1 MKKVLIIN
9 TKYRILGGEDTNI
22 IDEIE
27 LLKKNHKVYYLEY
40 DNSERVNLIDIVSF
54 FTGTNL
60 KSNKILKNTIKEF
73 QPDIV
78 YIHNLWFRGN
88 LGILKILNNL
98 NDITIIHKIHNFR
111 YFCTSFIFAKS
122 HFKNNNICNY
132 CGIYKKKYSVF
143 NKYFEDSYLKSI
155 FIILFGKKYK
165 KLVIKSNFEL
175 LALNQFH
182 KKKLIEFGASQERV
196 QVYYNPI
203 PIAEVNQYD
212 EKSETVV
219 FAGRFNKSKGIEELL
234 EAWSSSN
241 IKKYKLILIGDGDLK
256 LMLQKI
262 YESKS
267 IIFVGEISNNDTK
280 NYIKKSRAVV
290 TCSKIYEGQP
300 RILSEASSFGIPSI
314 YPSFGGLN
322 EYFPENYELVF
333 EQNNYIDLRKKLS
346 LISDDSFMK
355 NISEKVYNYTNEIL
369 SSEEILNKFEEI
381 IG

>member
-241 IKKYKLILIGDGDLK
+241 IKNYKLILIGDGDLK